1 MKRLLRLERDSEQES
16 QMVKFHQ
23 RKQKNGLLNGERVK
37 RILNGRPSTKWSGG
51 RIGQI
56 LILMTLVSI
65 PPIGCEALQEMNG
78 IPTNTSNTMVDSVRE
93 QKEQTKEITDAS
105 GAIQDELNS
114 IDGEA
119 NSILN
124 DIALVPEDR
133 NYNIDPTL
141 DSIENSAEAI
151 KEHVD
156 GAEKEQIRV
165 EEALEDLEGANARI
179 SAAIGQIEN
188 LEDLVQEYEQSD
200 REVRKEALEN
210 LHSFI
215 TLFFVIGFGM
225 LVGGAFLALWV
236 SGKLG
241 GVILAIGVLTV
252 GFAAASQYYLEEI
265 ATIGLIVLIV
275 GFIAS
280 LGVVGWM
287 LIDGKNDKQAV
298 KEIVQLVEGMK
309 DRLSPEERKE
319 VFGQNGI
326 ASKLTHENTKKIISQ
341 IKIKNGWHN

>member
-1 MKRLLRLERDSEQES
+1 MK
-16 QMVKFHQ
+16 
-23 RKQKNGLLNGERVK
+23 
-37 RILNGRPSTKWSGG
+37 ILTMAFVM
-51 RIGQI
+51 
-56 LILMTLVSI
+56 LTM
-65 PPIGCEALQEMNG
+65 IGCEALQEMNG
-78 IPTNTSNTMVDSVRE
+78 YPTNTSNTMVDSVRE

-105 GAIQDELNS
+105 GTIQDNLDS
-114 IDGEA
+114 IDNQA

-156 GAEKEQIRV
+156 GAEKEQIRI
-165 EEALEDLEGANARI
+165 EEALEDLNAANARV
-179 SAAIGQIEN
+179 SAAVGQIED
-188 LEDLVQEYEQSD
+188 LEDLVEEYEHSD
-200 REVRKEALEN
+200 REVRKEALAN

-225 LVGGAFLALWV
+225 LIGGAFLTFWV

-241 GVILAIGVLTV
+241 GVVLAIGVLTV
-252 GFAAASQYYLEEI
+252 GFASASQYYLEEI

-275 GFIAS
+275 GFFAA
-280 LGVVGWM
+280 LGIVGWM
-287 LIDGKNDKQAV
+287 LIDGRNDKQAV

-309 DRLSPEERKE
+309 DRLSAEERKE
-319 VFGQNGI
+319 VFGPNGI
-326 ASKLTHENTKKIISQ
+326 ASKLTHDNTKKIISQ
-341 IKIKNGWHN
+341 IKIKNGWHKY

>member
-1 MKRLLRLERDSEQES
+1 
-16 QMVKFHQ
+16 MVKFHQ
-23 RKQKNGLLNGERVK
+23 KKPKKGLLSGK
-37 RILNGRPSTKWSGG
+37 ILAAMMF
-51 RIGQI
+51 I
-56 LILMTLVSI
+56 MVM
-65 PPIGCEALQEMNG
+65 GCEALNEING
-78 IPTNTSNTMVDSVRE
+78 VPVNTSSTVVDSVRE
-93 QKEQTKEITDAS
+93 QKEQANEITDAS
-105 GAIQDELNS
+105 GAIQSELDS
-114 IDGEA
+114 IDEEA

-156 GAEKEQIRV
+156 GAEKEQVRV
-165 EEALEDLEGANARI
+165 EEALEDLESANARV

-200 REVRKEALEN
+200 REVRREALEN

-225 LVGGAFLALWV
+225 LIGGAFLTFWV

-241 GVILAIGVLTV
+241 GVVLAIGVLTV

-275 GFIAS
+275 GFFAA
-280 LGVVGWM
+280 LGVVAWM
-287 LIDGKNDKQAV
+287 LIDGRNDKKAV
-298 KEIVQLVEGMK
+298 QEIVQLVEAMK
-309 DRLSPEERKE
+309 DRLSSEERKE
-319 VFGQNGI
+319 VFGPGGV
-326 ASKLTHENTKKIISQ
+326 ATGLTNETTKKIISQ

>member
-1 MKRLLRLERDSEQES
+1 MAFVML
-16 QMVKFHQ
+16 
-23 RKQKNGLLNGERVK
+23 
-37 RILNGRPSTKWSGG
+37 
-51 RIGQI
+51 
-56 LILMTLVSI
+56 TLV
-65 PPIGCEALQEMNG
+65 GCEAIQEINN
-78 IPTNTSNTMVDSVRE
+78 IPANTSNTMVDSVRE
-93 QKEQTKEITDAS
+93 QKEQTEEITDAS

-114 IDGEA
+114 IDKEA

-141 DSIENSAEAI
+141 DSIENSAETI

-156 GAEKEQIRV
+156 GAEKEQIRI
-165 EEALEDLEGANARI
+165 EEALEDLNAANARV
-179 SAAIGQIEN
+179 SAAVGQIEQ
-188 LEDLVQEYEQSD
+188 LEELVTEYEQSD

-225 LVGGAFLALWV
+225 LIGGAFLVFWV

-241 GVILAIGVLTV
+241 GVVLAIGVLTV

-275 GFIAS
+275 GFFAT

-287 LIDGKNDKQAV
+287 LIDGRNDKEAM
-298 KEIVQLVEGMK
+298 KEIVNLIEAMK
-309 DRLSPEERKE
+309 ERLTPEERKE
-319 VFGQNGI
+319 IFGVGGV
-326 ASKLTHENTKKIISQ
+326 ASKLTSDLTKQ
-341 IKIKNGWHN
+341 IVAKVKIKNGFKRV